1 MNMDYCKPPKA
12 FPSRSENHGKS
23 PPATQQTCCLGR
35 QGPWDPGTLRCCSK
49 RGPGASPTGWGPQA
63 PKIAKLPYK
72 WFNYGYTMDYGRY
85 M

>member
-1 MNMDYCKPPKA
+1 MENPHLP
-12 FPSRSENHGKS
+12 RSKLVAS
-23 PPATQQTCCLGR
+23 AGR
-35 QGPWDPGTLRCCSK
+35 DPGTPGPS
-49 RGPGASPTGWGPQA
+49 GVVSNVAPGASPTGWGPQA